1 MNIFQKTT
9 LRAVAICLAA
19 ITVISI
25 VAYCFIFR
33 KEKPSSSLSE
43 PYINFGY
50 ELEQGDEVIIEKVTP
65 ASVDN
70 DVEIFAYDFKLSSG
84 QPDGAIEII
93 IPYSDKGL
101 KKEDEILSVC
111 GKYLNEETN
120 QWEDVF
126 YRVDA
131 ETNKVHIITDHLSTY
146 SVFKITNPGKRSE
159 YISDV
164 NVYAAFMTSTRA
176 QAVLEAVAAQGDS
189 WQLNA
194 VNAFLETT
202 GTVEYFAE
210 TNVHTLITLG
220 EAYDDLIS
228 KPFQKA
234 MTGLSIS
241 TACAQLAYDAYN
253 NGIHSSET
261 TASALKSSLDIAI
274 NFATPS
280 IKLAY
285 LSVGITDIALTDVR
299 TFAVA
304 NKYKSTKN
312 MYDAYYKRKE
322 NSRTLNDWWTLFES
336 YYKKNPDNPQLVL
349 DMMKEE
355 IDRYVNEYWTVAGTD
370 WESWIDA
377 YDKNGKL
384 SKYPWPSEKDRKNI
398 SAIYKK
404 QINDYLQSVF
414 RKMSRNMYLDS
425 LIEREKEYRKLANY
439 YNQKFSV
446 VIREDLESDQS
457 STWAGCYARL
467 APLSSTAEPTSW
479 TGKLN
484 SDGGATITFTLLG
497 HLKAGFPMT
506 LELYQKASDVKSGK
520 KLKTIQLKPFSERE
534 QTIVLQPRRKDE
546 PTESEPSESIPT
558 DSNPTASSNSSETKP
573 PIQEPNP
580 WYDVTIVSL
589 DNTNPKAFAGW
600 YAVLEYPKDMHVEL
614 EDMLAMFDNTGKC
627 ILRFQKSDYEA
638 LESPSKIWLYQ
649 YKEDLLSKKKPDV
662 IVSFSLSGSY
672 SGEYSGEPLYT
683 ILVKAKPKGNK
694 DDILNSI
701 SGDYSSYM
709 IRAELFIPGEGMMQI
724 DKKEDYEPWEK
735 PSAEVWL
742 HYNGPSLTLKS
753 YSDPYLTEHV
763 LEKFSDTRYEITY
776 QNGTTT
782 VTHTVEIISVGH
794 RAKYTFLSET
804 EGGQRNL
811 SVYILEKK

>member
-1 MNIFQKTT
+1 MNIFKKTA

-19 ITVISI
+19 ITIISI
-25 VAYCFIFR
+25 VAYYFIFR

-50 ELEQGDEVIIEKVTP
+50 ELEQGDEVTIEKVTP

-70 DVEIFAYDFKLSSG
+70 DVEIFAYDFKLSTG

-164 NVYAAFMTSTRA
+164 NVYAAFMTSARA

-202 GTVEYFAE
+202 GTVKYFAA

-228 KPFQKA
+228 KPFQNA
-234 MTGLSIS
+234 MTGLGIS

-261 TASALKSSLDIAI
+261 AASALKSTLNIAI

-280 IKLAY
+280 IKIAY
-285 LSVGITDIALTDVR
+285 VGVGVIDLALTDVQ
-299 TFAVA
+299 TYAVA
-304 NKYKSTKN
+304 KKYESTNN
-312 MYDAYYKRKE
+312 MYNAYYKRNGIRRNHTDWRKLFEKIYKE
-322 NSRTLNDWWTLFES
+322 NKEDP
-336 YYKKNPDNPQLVL
+336 KAAL
-349 DMMKEE
+349 DKMNAE
-355 IDRYVNEYWTVAGTD
+355 IERYVNEYWEVASSD
-370 WESWIDA
+370 WKSWIDS
-377 YDKNGKL
+377 YDKNAKL
-384 SKYPWPSEKDRKNI
+384 SKYPWPSQKDRENI
-398 SAIYKK
+398 SAIHKANLYDDL
-404 QINDYLQSVF
+404 NAVF
-414 RKMSRNMYLDS
+414 RKMSQNMYYDS

-446 VIREDLESDQS
+446 VIREDTESDQS

-467 APLSSTAEPTSW
+467 APFSSAAEPASW

-484 SDGGATITFTLLG
+484 SDGGGRITFTILA
-497 HLKAGFPMT
+497 HQKAGFPMT
-506 LELYQKASDVKSGK
+506 LELYRTTSDIKIGK
-520 KLKTIQLKPFSERE
+520 KLQTIQLKPFSESE
-534 QTIVLQPRRKDE
+534 QTVVLKPRKKVG
-546 PTESEPSESIPT
+546 PAESEPSESSET
-558 DSNPTASSNSSETKP
+558 DSNPATSNPPDTKQP
-573 PIQEPNP
+573 VQDANP
-580 WYDVTIVSL
+580 WYDVTIQSS
-589 DNTNPKAFAGW
+589 DNTRPKAFTGW
-600 YAVLEYPKDMHVEL
+600 YAVLAYP
-614 EDMLAMFDNTGKC
+614 EDSAPDLKNMYKSFDSRGKC
-627 ILRFQKSDYEA
+627 MLSFQESDYEA
-638 LESPSKIWLYQ
+638 LESPSEIWLYQ
-649 YKEDLLSKKKPDV
+649 NEADLLSKQKPNV
-662 IVSFSLSGSY
+662 IVNFSISSGSY
-672 SGEYSGEPLYT
+672 SGGYQGEPLYT
-683 ILVKAKPKGNK
+683 IVVKAKPPENK
-694 DDILNSI
+694 PDILESI
-701 SGDYSSYM
+701 SGDYASYM
-709 IRAELFIPGEGMMQI
+709 IRSELFIPGEGMMQI
-724 DKKEDYEPWEK
+724 DKKESFTPWEK
-735 PSAEVWL
+735 PSADIWL
-742 HYNGPSLTLKS
+742 HYNGPSLTFKS
-753 YSDPYLTEHV
+753 YADPNNTEYV
-763 LEKFSDTRYEITY
+763 LEKLSDSRYVLVIKKDS
-776 QNGTTT
+776 TTI
-782 VTHTVEIISVGH
+782 THTVEIQSTGYS
-794 RAKYTFLSET
+794 AKYTFLSET
-804 EGGQRNL
+804 EGGQRTMQI
-811 SVYILEKK
+811 YMLEKK